1 MMVISTSMVEAA
13 GGCWSTKKT
22 DVEQKARIVTGF
34 VVRETAIVYE
44 LSCGVEVCNNYDFE
58 ISDEK
63 DVLIATTN

>member
-1 MMVISTSMVEAA
+1 MVVDNKFELKQIVYL
-13 GGCWSTKKT
+13 KT

-63 DVLIATTN
+63 DILIATTN

>member
-1 MMVISTSMVEAA
+1 MVVDNKFELKQIVYL
-13 GGCWSTKKT
+13 KT

>member
-1 MMVISTSMVEAA
+1 MMVVDNKFELKQIVYL
-13 GGCWSTKKT
+13 KT